1 MRETPDPGCEND
13 NVPPTPA
20 QRARAARLAAQIAEL
35 AQAGFILPG
44 TVTERMT
51 RCGYPRCR
59 CRADPPQLHGPYHQ
73 WTRKI
78 GGKTVTRI
86 LTDDQLADY
95 QPWFDNQRRLRALIT
110 ELETLSQEI
119 ADSDPRW
126 NRQAAKTNVGTQR
139 LTCGQHIDHYTSG
152 LLRPKREDLSTGITC
167 KARSEAHW
175 TAPILRS
182 G

>member
-20 QRARAARLAAQIAEL
+20 QRARAARIAAQIAET
-35 AQAGFILPG
+35 AQAGFVLPG
-44 TVTERMT
+44 TLTERMT

-59 CRADPPQLHGPYHQ
+59 CHADPPQLHGPYHQ
-73 WTRKI
+73 WTRKVH
-78 GGKTVTRI
+78 GKTVTRI

-95 QPWFDNQRRLRALIT
+95 QPWFDNQHRLRDLIT

-126 NRQAAKTNVGTQR
+126 NR
-139 LTCGQHIDHYTSG
+139 
-152 LLRPKREDLSTGITC
+152 
-167 KARSEAHW
+167 
-175 TAPILRS
+175 
-182 G
+182 

>member
-1 MRETPDPGCEND
+1 MT

-20 QRARAARLAAQIAEL
+20 QQARAARIAAQIAEL

-44 TVTERMT
+44 TLTERMT

-59 CRADPPQLHGPYHQ
+59 CHADPPQLHGPYHQ

-78 GGKTVTRI
+78 NGKTVTRI

-95 QPWFDNQRRLRALIT
+95 QPWFGNQRRLRDLIT

-119 ADSDPRW
+119 ADNDPRW
-126 NRQAAKTNVGTQR
+126 NR
-139 LTCGQHIDHYTSG
+139 
-152 LLRPKREDLSTGITC
+152 
-167 KARSEAHW
+167 
-175 TAPILRS
+175 
-182 G
+182 